1 LRARLGLQVKRM
13 LGRLA
18 SLAVKM
24 DKKVCAIMDMPIT
37 FLGCGS
43 EEINIIKQIHMRY
56 RNRKDRAN
64 AFREFATR
72 DFEL

>member
-1 LRARLGLQVKRM
+1 M

-24 DKKVCAIMDMPIT
+24 DKKVCTIMDMPIT
-37 FLGCGS
+37 FPGFSS

-64 AFREFATR
+64 AYLEFATPNV
-72 DFEL
+72 EL

>member
-1 LRARLGLQVKRM
+1 
-13 LGRLA
+13 
-18 SLAVKM
+18 M
-24 DKKVCAIMDMPIT
+24 DLPIT
-37 FLGCGS
+37 FLECGS

-64 AFREFATR
+64 ASRKFATR

>member
-1 LRARLGLQVKRM
+1 M

-24 DKKVCAIMDMPIT
+24 DKKVCVIMDMPAT

-64 AFREFATR
+64 ASRKFATR